1 LAGTLVIV
9 GSVLSLI
16 VTSWVALAELF
27 EGSVAVYVT
36 PVVPTGKRLP
46 AGTGPRVIV
55 MGPAELSDAVAVPR
69 VASLTKALQ
78 LVSAGPVEAVTFAGA
93 VIVGTVVSHPMIVLE
108 SSVTAAVTESARPS
122 IVAPAPRVTAWKA
135 MMFPLNVVFAPSVAA
150 PPTTQ

>member
-1 LAGTLVIV
+1 
-9 GSVLSLI
+9 
-16 VTSWVALAELF
+16 
-27 EGSVAVYVT
+27 
-36 PVVPTGKRLP
+36 LP

-78 LVSAGPVEAVTFAGA
+78 LVSAGPVEALTFAGA
-93 VIVGTVVSHPMIVLE
+93 VMVGTVVSHHVIVLA

-122 IVAPAPRVTAWKA
+122 IVVPAPRVIAWKA